1 MFKKLTP
8 LDDRLF
14 TALVLSVIA
23 LTITLSALFTR
34 FDYLHYD
41 LGRYLSASPAPAD
54 IVIVAIDENS
64 LSEIGRWPWS
74 RTRHAMLVEKLH
86 RAHAKVI
93 GFDVIFAEPDLNE
106 PEADIALAQA
116 FKVADNVVLPMLLEV
131 PYFGAP
137 VKLSQPTAHLLES
150 AAGLGRVHVPLDED
164 GIARS
169 FYLWEGLKA
178 EGLQAEDLAGK
189 PAEDDLRRHFSQA
202 VLALAGQLPANI
214 SSAPQ
219 LVHHGL
225 FNVDF
230 KPAASAL
237 LTQDRRYVKFLG
249 PPGHFQRI
257 SYHQV
262 LSGQFPVNFFKDK
275 IVLVGATAAGLGDAL
290 PTPVSA
296 LSQPMPGVEFHAN
309 AIAGMRSGNL
319 IQHAPIWLT
328 CIIVMMLSVL
338 PLLFLPR
345 LSPFKALCLV
355 AGYYLAVTFV
365 AIALPQY
372 LNVWVPPA
380 GALIAILLTYP
391 IWSWR
396 KLESAQIYLDNALKE
411 LQAELGKLGV
421 EKANLESIQA
431 RDEMQSRIAKVEITS
446 QFLRESQQK
455 RLDTLAFI
463 SHDIRAPLAAA
474 IMQLEEVENA
484 TSSKSALRVT
494 QMLNRAL
501 NMADEFLQSSRA
513 EMVDTSKFSDIQV
526 NGLLQETLDDAY
538 TLAQSNHIK
547 LNASLSDEPMWIQ
560 GNFGLLQ
567 RAIANILS
575 NAIKYSQPNTAVQIV
590 LSKVDDEMVLNIT
603 DTGPGIPPEKVSK
616 LFKRFS
622 RVEGEYQLPVGT
634 GLGLYFVDVTIQKHH
649 GRIFVES
656 MLNEGTTFTIRLPLV
671 ATQFEA

>member
-1 MFKKLTP
+1 MALY
-8 LDDRLF
+8 DD
-14 TALVLSVIA
+14 
-23 LTITLSALFTR
+23 
-34 FDYLHYD
+34 
-41 LGRYLSASPAPAD
+41 
-54 IVIVAIDENS
+54 
-64 LSEIGRWPWS
+64 
-74 RTRHAMLVEKLH
+74 
-86 RAHAKVI
+86 
-93 GFDVIFAEPDLNE
+93 
-106 PEADIALAQA
+106 
-116 FKVADNVVLPMLLEV
+116 
-131 PYFGAP
+131 
-137 VKLSQPTAHLLES
+137 
-150 AAGLGRVHVPLDED
+150 
-164 GIARS
+164 
-169 FYLWEGLKA
+169 
-178 EGLQAEDLAGK
+178 
-189 PAEDDLRRHFSQA
+189 
-202 VLALAGQLPANI
+202 
-214 SSAPQ
+214 
-219 LVHHGL
+219 
-225 FNVDF
+225 
-230 KPAASAL
+230 
-237 LTQDRRYVKFLG
+237 
-249 PPGHFQRI
+249 
-257 SYHQV
+257 
-262 LSGQFPVNFFKDK
+262 
-275 IVLVGATAAGLGDAL
+275 
-290 PTPVSA
+290 
-296 LSQPMPGVEFHAN
+296 
-309 AIAGMRSGNL
+309 
-319 IQHAPIWLT
+319 
-328 CIIVMMLSVL
+328 
-338 PLLFLPR
+338 
-345 LSPFKALCLV
+345 
-355 AGYYLAVTFV
+355 
-365 AIALPQY
+365 
-372 LNVWVPPA
+372 
-380 GALIAILLTYP
+380 
-391 IWSWR
+391 
-396 KLESAQIYLDNALKE
+396 
-411 LQAELGKLGV
+411 
-421 EKANLESIQA
+421 
-431 RDEMQSRIAKVEITS
+431 AKVEITS

>member
-1 MFKKLTP
+1 MLKKITP

-23 LTITLSALFTR
+23 LAVTLSAVFTR
-34 FDYLHYD
+34 LDFLHYD
-41 LGRYLSASPAPAD
+41 LGRYLSASPAPSD
-54 IVIVAIDENS
+54 IVIVAIDERS

-74 RTRHAMLVEKLH
+74 RALHAGLVEKLH
-86 RAHAKVI
+86 QAQAKVI
-93 GFDVIFAEPDLNE
+93 GFDIIFAEPDHNQ

-116 FKVADNVVLPMLLEV
+116 FQLAGNVVLPTLLEV
-131 PYFGAP
+131 PYIGAP
-137 VKLSQPTAHLLES
+137 VKLSQPTAHLADA
-150 AAGLGRVHVPLDED
+150 AAGLGRVHVPLDVD

-169 FYLWEGLKA
+169 FYLWEGLKT
-178 EGLQAEDLAGK
+178 ENGAGNT
-189 PAEDDLRRHFSQA
+189 ADDDLRRHFAQA
-202 VLALAGQLPANI
+202 VLAVAGQLPANV

-219 LVHHGL
+219 PFDSGL
-225 FNVDF
+225 FSVDF
-230 KPAASAL
+230 KPATGAL
-237 LTQDRRYVKFLG
+237 RSQERRYVKFLG

-257 SYHQV
+257 SYQQV
-262 LSGQFPVNFFKDK
+262 LNGQYPADFFKDK

-309 AIAGMRSGNL
+309 AIAGMRADHLVRQAPLWVSCL
-319 IQHAPIWLT
+319 IVVA
-328 CIIVMMLSVL
+328 LSIL

-345 LSPFKALCLV
+345 LSPFNALCLV
-355 AGYYLAVTFV
+355 AGYYLLVTFV

-380 GALIAILLTYP
+380 GALIAILLIYP
-391 IWSWR
+391 VWSWR
-396 KLESAQIYLDNALKE
+396 KLESAQVYLDQALKE
-411 LQAELGKLGV
+411 LQNELAQLGL
-421 EKANLESIQA
+421 EKASLASNFVNEPRA
-431 RDEMQSRIAKVEITS
+431 HDEMQSRINKVEITS

-463 SHDIRAPLAAA
+463 SHDIRAPLASA
-474 IMQLEEVENA
+474 IMQLEEIEQSACN
-484 TSSKSALRVT
+484 KPALRVT

-501 NMADEFLQSSRA
+501 SMADEFLQSSRA

-538 TLAQSNHIK
+538 TLAQSNHVR
-547 LNASLSDEPMWIQ
+547 LNANLSEEPMWIQ

-575 NAIKYSQPNTAVQIV
+575 NAIKYSEPNTAVQV
-590 LSKVDDEMVLNIT
+590 LLTKVEDEMELRVT
-603 DTGPGIPPEKVSK
+603 DTGPGIPPEKVNK

-622 RVEGEYQLPVGT
+622 RVEGEYQQPVGT

-656 MLNEGTTFTIRLPLV
+656 MLNEGTTFTIRLPL
-671 ATQFEA
+671 ATTAFDA